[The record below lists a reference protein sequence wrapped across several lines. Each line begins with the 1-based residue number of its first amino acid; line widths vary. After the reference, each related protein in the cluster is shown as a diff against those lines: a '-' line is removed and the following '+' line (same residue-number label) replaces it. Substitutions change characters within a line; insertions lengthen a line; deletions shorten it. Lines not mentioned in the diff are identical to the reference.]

1 MSKGK
6 TWAIIG
12 GGNGGQALAGHL
24 SLMGYTTRL
33 YDIIPATVD
42 AINARKSIT
51 LKGAVQGT
59 APVEFAT
66 QDIQKAVS
74 GADYIMITVPALA
87 HAELAEK
94 LAPHLW
100 DGAFVYLHPG
110 ATLGALEFF
119 CLIKKHG
126 CTADV
131 TVSEANSLI
140 YACRAEAPG
149 VVNILGLKSEL
160 LIGTIPA
167 ARSAEALQPF
177 KDCFP
182 QARGAVNVLES
193 SMAYTNSTLH
203 PGPSLLNVA
212 LIESR
217 HEWRYYVDGFSPSI
231 GAYMEK
237 MDRERLLLCD
247 ALEVPGQFIVD
258 WFKTAY
264 KVDKPTLAE
273 AAAVNPAYQDVKGQK
288 SMYTR
293 YILEDIPNA
302 LVPLLELARLFDI
315 PAPRTEAMITL
326 AYLLLDEEKFPPQR
340 TLRRMGLD
348 QYSGAELKRFA
359 VEGR

>member
-51 LKGAVQGT
+51 LKGAVEGT

-66 QDIQKAVS
+66 GDIKKAVT
-74 GADYIMITVPALA
+74 GADYIMITVPAMA
-87 HAELAEK
+87 HAELAEQ

-100 DGAFVYLHPG
+100 DGALVYLHPG
-110 ATLGALEFF
+110 ATLGALEFY

-140 YACRAEAPG
+140 YACRAEEPG
-149 VVNILGLKSEL
+149 VVAIFGLKSEL

-167 ARSAEALQPF
+167 ARSAEALAPF
-177 KDCFP
+177 KACFP
-182 QARGAVNVLES
+182 QARGAANILES

-203 PGPSLLNVA
+203 PGPSLLSVA
-212 LIESR
+212 LIESNR
-217 HEWRYYVDGFSPSI
+217 DWRYYIDGFTPSV

-237 MDRERLLLCD
+237 LDRERLQICE
-247 ALEVPGQFIVD
+247 ALDVPGQFIVD
-258 WFKTAY
+258 WFRTAY

-273 AAAVNPAYQDVKGQK
+273 ATAANPAYQDVKGQK
-288 SMYTR
+288 SLYSR

-302 LVPLLELARLFDI
+302 LVPLTELARLFAI
-315 PAPRTEAMITL
+315 PVPRTEAMVTL
-326 AYLLLDEEKFPPQR
+326 AYLLLDEEKFPPKR
-340 TLRRMGLD
+340 TLQRMGLD
-348 QYSGAELKRFA
+348 RLSGAELKRFA
-359 VEGR
+359 IEGK